1 MTTAAFTR
9 MAARLLAGPLSQEA
23 TLRGSVPCRV
33 NIEHG
38 VEFSGFEGEVS
49 QTRAVA
55 TLLKSISVRQGDTLV
70 SERDGSFVID
80 SPAFQ
85 DNGHTH
91 RFILR

>member
-1 MTTAAFTR
+1 MTVAAFSR

-23 TLRGSVPCRV
+23 TLRGTVACRV

-55 TLLKSISVRQGDTLV
+55 TLLKSVSARQGDTLAT
-70 SERDGSFVID
+70 ERDGNFTID

-85 DNGHTH
+85 DNGHTQ